1 VRQPPSYVPLV
12 TRTVAVIDW
21 LPEDE
26 QVAPVIPPP
35 ELLLEDVLLDEV
47 ELDDVDELDVELEL
61 ELEEPEFEYEQ

>member
-1 VRQPPSYVPLV
+1 VPLV

-26 QVAPVIPPP
+26 HVAPVIPPLD
-35 ELLLEDVLLDEV
+35 ELLLEDDVLLDEV

-61 ELEEPEFEYEQ
+61 ELEDPEFEYEQ